1 MICSMPWMV
10 NHVFLLWKLLKH
22 NPINPQFTNPD
33 CGGISRT
40 GQSTRN
46 WADCGMNAIAVESV
60 QSWHDRP
67 IHTQSRENR
76 KISVLSAIKPNLTA
90 DRQVWAQTGG
100 QAQTRALGSSAILS
114 VPHNPQKE
122 LFRIFAILLQSR
134 PRYLQSGR
142 LRLDSGFLATLM
154 QFRWIAHRL
163 DPNRVHSDFTWIAIR
178 GLRLDPWPQT
188 LARGSSAIR
197 GFRKGW
203 SC

>member
-1 MICSMPWMV
+1 MGFP
-10 NHVFLLWKLLKH
+10 K
-22 NPINPQFTNPD
+22 
-33 CGGISRT
+33 T
-40 GQSTRN
+40 GQSPRN
-46 WADCGMNAIAVESV
+46 RADCGMNAIAVESV

-90 DRQVWAQTGG
+90 DRQVWAQTRG
-100 QAQTRALGSSAILS
+100 QTQTRALGPSAILS
-114 VPHNPQKE
+114 VPRNQRKE
-122 LFRIFAILLQSR
+122 LFWVVAIPPQSR
-134 PRYLQSGR
+134 PPYLQSAR
-142 LRLDSGFLATLM
+142 LRLDSGFLAILM
-154 QFRWIAHRL
+154 QIRWIAHRL

-178 GLRLDPWPQT
+178 GLRSEPWPKT